1 MQQQPWYKQVWV
13 WLIMVPPLAAV
24 LGGITT
30 IVIAASGADH
40 VIRDDYVKV
49 GLELRED
56 ASRLEAA
63 RRLGLSANVHLLRDD
78 GRVIVT
84 LRGQPA
90 ADAGLLLRLVHPTD
104 ANRDQEVTLTLDGN
118 VYRGLLPQPVAGRWL
133 LQLEPVDHSWR
144 LAGELAAEASA
155 VALGVE
161 S

>member
-24 LGGITT
+24 LGGIAT

-63 RRLGLSANVHLLRDD
+63 RQLGLSA
-78 GRVIVT
+78 
-84 LRGQPA
+84 
-90 ADAGLLLRLVHPTD
+90 
-104 ANRDQEVTLTLDGN
+104 
-118 VYRGLLPQPVAGRWL
+118 
-133 LQLEPVDHSWR
+133 
-144 LAGELAAEASA
+144 
-155 VALGVE
+155 
-161 S
+161 